1 MMQKFII
8 LYCLSLLL
16 FGCSVHKI
24 DIRQGNFVTQEM
36 LDQLEWNMPAKKV
49 RFIMGT
55 PLLLDVFHKHRWDY
69 LYSFQAGGGKRQQR
83 HISLFFDENQRLQK
97 IEGQVKIGKPRPQK
111 PLPLPEIDQ
120 EPIL

>member
-1 MMQKFII
+1 MMQKFLI
-8 LYCLSLLL
+8 LCCLLL
-16 FGCSVHKI
+16 FGCSIHKI

-55 PLLLDVFHKHRWDY
+55 PLLVDVFHKHRWDY

-83 HISLFFDENQRLQK
+83 QISLFFDENQRLQK

-111 PLPLPEIDQ
+111 PVPLPEIDQ